1 MANKVKKIPMRQ
13 CLGCNEHKPKSEL
26 LRIVRP
32 PEDSSSEESSVA
44 LDMTGRKSGRGAYIC
59 RDVKCLRR
67 VRKSR
72 RIESTLEVSIPESV
86 WDAMEAEL
94 EAELHG

>member
-32 PEDSSSEESSVA
+32 PEDSTSEDSNVA

-86 WDAMEAEL
+86 WDAMETEL

>member
-1 MANKVKKIPMRQ
+1 MRQ

-32 PEDSSSEESSVA
+32 PEDAATSEVS

-59 RDVKCLRR
+59 RDLKCLRR

-72 RIESTLEVSIPESV
+72 RIESTLGVTIPETV

-94 EAELHG
+94 EAALDG

>member
-1 MANKVKKIPMRQ
+1 MSTKIKKIPMRQ
-13 CLGCNEHKPKSEL
+13 CLGCNEHKPKTEL

-32 PEDSSSEESSVA
+32 PEEGDDA

-72 RIESTLEVSIPESV
+72 RIETTLEVSIPEAV